1 MNTLT
6 SFSNQMNLPNLI
18 KLFPV
23 LALLTCIGCG
33 SSAPPKA
40 TLEQNAFASVLGLG
54 DIAGDPKMFPT
65 AFVDGTAPENRED
78 YAQRGYEIAGEAEV
92 NGDQLTVPVKIFG
105 GVVATSTADRAKK
118 ASDVGTT
125 TQNWVLQRV
134 GEEWKIKDAPLG

>member
-1 MNTLT
+1 
-6 SFSNQMNLPNLI
+6 MNLPNLI

-23 LALLTCIGCG
+23 FALLTVIGCG

-54 DIAGDPKMFPT
+54 DIAGDPNMFPT
-65 AFVDGTAPENRED
+65 AFVDGSAPDNREE

-105 GVVATSTADRAKK
+105 GIFATSTADRTKK
-118 ASDVGTT
+118 ASEVSTT

>member
-1 MNTLT
+1 MKL
-6 SFSNQMNLPNLI
+6 QNLI
-18 KLFPV
+18 QLLPV
-23 LALLTCIGCG
+23 FALLTVIGCG

-40 TLEQNAFASVLGLG
+40 TLEQNAFASVEGLG
-54 DIAGDPKMFPT
+54 DVAGDPKMFAT
-65 AFVDGTAPENRED
+65 AFVDGAAPDNHQD